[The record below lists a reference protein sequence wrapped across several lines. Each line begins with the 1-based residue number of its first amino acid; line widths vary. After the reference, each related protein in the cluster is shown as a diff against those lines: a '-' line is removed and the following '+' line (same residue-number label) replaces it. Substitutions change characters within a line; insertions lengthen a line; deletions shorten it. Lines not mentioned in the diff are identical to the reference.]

1 MEHHTEKEE
10 HQNLYIVSGNTCK
23 EYGCEIYIFA
33 ICDTEEQAK
42 KEKEKL
48 RCSGEITKVKLNKFK
63 PIYLG
68 GYME

>member
-1 MEHHTEKEE
+1 MEHYTEKEKY
-10 HQNLYIVSGNTCK
+10 QDLYIVSGNTCK

-33 ICDTEEQAK
+33 ICDTEEHAK

-48 RCSGEITKVKLNKFK
+48 RCSGKITKVKLNKFK